1 MHECPND
8 GVDMMLMSVQFIR
21 ELALCYAVAIL
32 FPSNTPSDDR
42 DVHIY
47 IHVRSILHLFY
58 ISMSMMCIS
67 HNIFADKS
75 SQGNFYQSK
84 SAYMSPNF
92 IPEIV
97 FPLYSSLNKFLASS
111 RA

>member
-42 DVHIY
+42 DVHICAIY
-47 IHVRSILHLFY
+47 TTFILH
-58 ISMSMMCIS
+58 IDVNDVHI
-67 HNIFADKS
+67 A
-75 SQGNFYQSK
+75 
-84 SAYMSPNF
+84 
-92 IPEIV
+92 
-97 FPLYSSLNKFLASS
+97 
-111 RA
+111 